1 MGLRSDLNAILD
13 FLFPKH
19 LVCHCCGRE
28 AIVNEWGICE
38 KCEKSLG
45 LCLLTQLNKYLDGIR
60 SGMLYQKG
68 ARKAI
73 ISLKFGGALYK
84 SEFLVHYMDIPD
96 TWEFDYV
103 VPVPLGKKRLRKR
116 GYNQSEVLAKGLCER
131 YNLVMKTDALAR
143 VKDTVPQTRVA
154 GADREK
160 NLKGAFK
167 GTSECCG
174 KSFLLVDDVKTTGAT
189 LESCAKEL
197 KRCGAVR
204 VYAITAC
211 AAVSL
216 ENCYNDE

>member
-1 MGLRSDLNAILD
+1 MGLRSDFTAIFD
-13 FLFPKH
+13 FLFPEH

-38 KCEKSLG
+38 KCEKSLE
-45 LCLLTQLNKYLDGIR
+45 LCYSTQLNKHLDGVR
-60 SGMLYQKG
+60 AGMLYQKG

-84 SEFLVHYMDIPD
+84 SEFFVHYMEIPD

-103 VPVPLGKKRLRKR
+103 VPVPLGERRFRKR

-131 YNLVMKTDALAR
+131 YNLVMKTDALIRIKNTA
-143 VKDTVPQTRVA
+143 PQTQMS
-154 GADREK
+154 GASRAV

-167 GTSECCG
+167 GTDECEG

-189 LESCAKEL
+189 LDSCAKEL

-211 AAVSL
+211 AAAPM
-216 ENCYNDE
+216 EKFNNNE